1 MARAMLASAQTC
13 EARTAATGPTRRPE
27 RAHALNMLLA
37 VTCVDGRGWA
47 LAEEGR
53 VPANAAGVRDHQVG
67 DGLVGRARPRAKW
80 STAVW
85 LWNG

>member
-1 MARAMLASAQTC
+1 M
-13 EARTAATGPTRRPE
+13 PE
-27 RAHALNMLLA
+27 RAHALNMLLV
-37 VTCVDGRGWA
+37 VTCLDGRGWA